1 MENLRITIVQEDLKW
16 EDTEANLQLFSEK
29 IKALKEA
36 TDLIVLPEM
45 FTTGF
50 SMNAEPQP
58 PRSRD
63 PPQVHLAVVK
73 FAVWTCRVSSNR
85 ND

>member
-50 SMNAEPQP
+50 SMNAEC
-58 PRSRD
+58 
-63 PPQVHLAVVK
+63 LASYN
-73 FAVWTCRVSSNR
+73 WPC
-85 ND
+85 